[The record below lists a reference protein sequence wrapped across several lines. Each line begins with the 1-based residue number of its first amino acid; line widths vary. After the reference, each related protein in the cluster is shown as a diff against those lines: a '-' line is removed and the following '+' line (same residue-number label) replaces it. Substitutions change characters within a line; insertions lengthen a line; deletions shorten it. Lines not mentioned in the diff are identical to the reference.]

1 MFATRIPKY
10 RKHRGSG
17 QAVVTINGRDYYL
30 GVHGTTVSKRNYDQL
45 IAEYLSTGHVC
56 HNNGLTVTELISLYW
71 KYVKSYYVK
80 DGEPTTEVERM
91 RIALRA
97 LRKLYGNIPAR
108 EFSPLK
114 LKTVREQFVE
124 TGICRTSVNK
134 QVERIRRMYRWA
146 VAEELIPPDVIHG
159 LTAVQG
165 LRKGRSSAPELPPV
179 KPIDE
184 KVVEATLPHLPSVV
198 SDIAR
203 FQLVTGCRPQE
214 ACRIRPMDIDRSE
227 KVWIY
232 RPGSHKTEHHDRN
245 RVIPLGPRAQAII
258 TPYLDREPYEYL
270 FSPNESERLR
280 RLDAGRKR
288 KTPLSCGNRRGT
300 NRKKQPK
307 RSAGQY
313 YTTNVY
319 ARAIARACKKAK
331 VEHWSPNRLRHTAA
345 TKIRREYGLEA
356 AQIILGHANADVT
369 QVYAERD
376 IQKAIAVAEEIG

>member
-1 MFATRIPKY
+1 MSTTRIPKY

-30 GVHGTTVSKRNYDQL
+30 GVHGTAVSKRHYDQL
-45 IAEYLSTGHVC
+45 IAEYLSTGYVGQQSC
-56 HNNGLTVTELISLYW
+56 LTVTELIALYW

-80 DGEPTTEVERM
+80 NGKLTSEAGLM
-91 RIALRA
+91 RTALRV

-114 LKTVREQFVE
+114 LKAVRQQFIDN
-124 TGICRTSVNK
+124 GISRKGINK
-134 QVERIRRMYRWA
+134 QVDRIRRMFRWA
-146 VAEELIPPDVIHG
+146 TEEELVPPELLHG
-159 LTAVQG
+159 LRAVQG
-165 LRKGRSSAPELPPV
+165 LRKGRTTAPELPSV
-179 KPIDE
+179 KPVEE

-198 SDIAR
+198 RDIVR
-203 FQLVTGCRPQE
+203 FQLTTGCRPHE
-214 ACRIRPMDIDRSE
+214 ACCIRPMDIDRSG

-232 RPGSHKTEHHDRN
+232 RPESHKTEHHDRD

-258 TPYLDREPYEYL
+258 MPYLDRELDEYL

-280 RLDAGRKR
+280 RLDASRKR
-288 KTPLSCGNRRGT
+288 KTPLSYGNRPGT

-307 RSAGQY
+307 KTAGEY
-313 YTTNVY
+313 YTTMSY
-319 ARAIARACKKAK
+319 GRAIARACKKAE
-331 VEHWSPNRLRHTAA
+331 VEHWTPNRLRHTAA

-356 AQIILGHANADVT
+356 AQIILGHATADVT

-376 IQKAIAVAEEIG
+376 IQKAIDVAEEIG